1 MKKKIMFIIIIL
13 IVLLLIPINVDY
25 LKDGG
30 SKVYKGLVYDITKV
44 HRLNENSINGYEDG
58 LIISIFGIQIYN
70 KTNIN
75 KNYKKIDTLEG
86 PITIIL
92 KSGTLTNEKATFVI
106 TNNSNITYTYGP
118 EYYLEKYENGEFT
131 EIKLDNPLTW
141 NAVITTLEPGK
152 KSEIIIDFTIGYG
165 KLPNGKYRFVKK
177 VNSQDNTLYI
187 KVEFE
192 INEKK
197 EVLKLFHTIDV
208 DTASNIDIKREVANL
223 KLKNKLEEKEWTYY
237 SNGDLKEI
245 VDFISKKYNIIDN
258 KWQYNI
264 HFYDADKKNGV
275 LLFRYVINKD
285 ILTNKAITCS
295 IENNIITVIS
305 YTNVNKSVDENSI
318 INKKNIFESI
328 TTQEKKTLNK
338 NEEYIKEDVVYEYIY
353 NLNKLLYEYN
363 LFYYETY
370 GDTKVINNS
379 TVSSYFVD
387 DVISDKNVKM

>member
-1 MKKKIMFIIIIL
+1 MKKKIMFIIII
-13 IVLLLIPINVDY
+13 IALLVMPINIIR

-30 SKVYKGLVYDITKV
+30 SKVYKGLIYSITKV

-58 LIISIFGIQIYN
+58 LIVNILGIQIYN
-70 KTNIN
+70 KTSIN
-75 KNYKKIDTLEG
+75 ENYKKIDTLEG
-86 PITIIL
+86 LITIIL

-118 EYYLEKYENGEFT
+118 EYYLEKYDNGEFT

-141 NAVITTLEPGK
+141 NSVINTLKPGEK
-152 KSEIIIDFTIGYG
+152 GEIIIDFTLGYG
-165 KLPNGKYRFVKK
+165 KLSNGRYRLVKK
-177 VNSQDNTLYI
+177 VNSEDNTLYI
-187 KVEFE
+187 KAEFE
-192 INEKK
+192 ISDKK
-197 EVLKLFHTIDV
+197 EVLKLYHSLDI
-208 DTASNIDIKREVANL
+208 DTALDIDIKREVVNL
-223 KLKNKLEEKEWTYY
+223 KLKDKLEEKEWTYY
-237 SNGDLKEI
+237 SNGDLKEV
-245 VDFISKKYNIIDN
+245 VDYMSKKYNIINN

-264 HFYDADKKNGV
+264 HFYDIDKKNGV

-295 IENNIITVIS
+295 IENNVITVIS
-305 YTNVNKSVDENSI
+305 YTNVNGNVDENSI

-363 LFYYETY
+363 LFYYETS

-387 DVISDKNVKM
+387 DVISNKNVKI